1 MKIKIEDIII
11 CIAIILTIGVALW
24 MLHGS
29 PTESSAIIAVALFAA
44 ASELMVWKKIFQIE
58 NKTTVGFIR
67 IKNDME
73 KQNMKINYKLDKI
86 EGILINKKVK

>member
-11 CIAIILTIGVALW
+11 WVAILLTIGVALW

-29 PTESSAIIAVALFAA
+29 PTESSAIIAIALFAA
-44 ASELMVWKKIFQIE
+44 TSELLIWKKIFQIE
-58 NKTTVGFIR
+58 NKAAVGFIK

-73 KQNMKINYKLDKI
+73 KQNIKINYKLDKI
-86 EGILINKKVK
+86 ENLLINKKI

>member
-11 CIAIILTIGVALW
+11 WIAIILTIGVALW
-24 MLHGS
+24 MLNGS
-29 PTESSAIIAVALFAA
+29 PTESSAIIAVALFVA

-73 KQNMKINYKLDKI
+73 KQNIKINYKLDKI
-86 EGILINKKVK
+86 ESLLINKKVK